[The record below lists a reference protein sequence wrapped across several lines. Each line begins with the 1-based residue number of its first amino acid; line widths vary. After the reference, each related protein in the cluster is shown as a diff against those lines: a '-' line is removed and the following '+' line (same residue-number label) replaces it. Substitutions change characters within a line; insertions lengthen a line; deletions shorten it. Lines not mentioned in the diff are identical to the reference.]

1 MSSVKERT
9 KAASA
14 SFSSASAGIAGK
26 MSSLGSTLKKEANS
40 LRKDVAAIMTE
51 KDDRKPGDDAVT
63 ATSSGSAGM
72 GPAALRPNEL
82 SPSQS
87 GSAGVGPAALRSNEL
102 PPGQLRCFSCAMLMA
117 YPPGQTCYTRA
128 CKLPQAAMCLLCA
141 WMVLMSGTGVMQVR
155 CPGCNTINNTPP
167 PPAVSD
173 VERGMGALNMVTQV
187 LDPRANASTAQVR
200 PQAPGAVNPVY
211 GQQGVEASEE
221 AMIQEA
227 IRISLGQA
235 TARLPCPCRQHLCAK
250 HSLSSNTVYPKRERG
265 REMCLISLFE
275 RWAHLPHH
283 KESKVSTTC
292 SVLILSFLCS
302 GPCRFEP
309 GARAFCQNACGLWK
323 RQRARPG

>member
-1 MSSVKERT
+1 MPFLRHGYHIFTKCVPRHSHAQDDRGVGPDSTGEGGVDQGKSINFFGGLTRGFKALDMSSVKERT

-82 SPSQS
+82 SPSQP
-87 GSAGVGPAALRSNEL
+87 GSAGMGPAALRSTEL

-128 CKLPQAAMCLLCA
+128 CKLPQAAMCLLRA

-167 PPAVSD
+167 PPSVSD
-173 VERGMGALNMVTQV
+173 VERGTGALGSSSSMLTVACV
-187 LDPRANASTAQVR
+187 ACESP
-200 PQAPGAVNPVY
+200 
-211 GQQGVEASEE
+211 
-221 AMIQEA
+221 IQF
-227 IRISLGQA
+227 Q
-235 TARLPCPCRQHLCAK
+235 
-250 HSLSSNTVYPKRERG
+250 
-265 REMCLISLFE
+265 
-275 RWAHLPHH
+275 
-283 KESKVSTTC
+283 
-292 SVLILSFLCS
+292 
-302 GPCRFEP
+302 P
-309 GARAFCQNACGLWK
+309 GARSAGTFK
-323 RQRARPG
+323 RKRFLFRRA